1 MVNQTFFV
9 IYVTR
14 VLVVML
20 KIKHGQTTITKTSD
34 INNMQYFTHD
44 KLKDIFN
51 IYIYNFHTYINLWNQ
66 SITFSSRRCRN
77 SQKKDGTAVIWQRI
91 IHTHIHIPRLKTW
104 IQLCLVSLKTLKCR
118 AICLHKQE
126 KKAFFPVRTNTQQH
140 LLIITCHK
148 LRCIS
153 SVA

>member
-44 KLKDIFN
+44 K
-51 IYIYNFHTYINLWNQ
+51 
-66 SITFSSRRCRN
+66 
-77 SQKKDGTAVIWQRI
+77 
-91 IHTHIHIPRLKTW
+91 
-104 IQLCLVSLKTLKCR
+104 
-118 AICLHKQE
+118 
-126 KKAFFPVRTNTQQH
+126 
-140 LLIITCHK
+140 
-148 LRCIS
+148 
-153 SVA
+153 